1 MVPQN
6 AQNINFAAGDKCRGP
21 IGQLVQTKVWKLEVG
36 RFKKIECNFPRLSQE
51 VSSNKNINIPF
62 FLVIHLNWYK
72 YVNACHS
79 F

>member
-1 MVPQN
+1 
-6 AQNINFAAGDKCRGP
+6 
-21 IGQLVQTKVWKLEVG
+21 
-36 RFKKIECNFPRLSQE
+36 

-79 F
+79 FW